1 MKKLLLA
8 ATALAFGAVA
18 GAATVAQAADV
29 PPPWA
34 YGYLTPPPPDA
45 KPAVPGA
52 PAAQQQDNTTKLS
65 VPGSKFEFTRAQV
78 ANRFGPAD
86 WFPEDHGPVPEIVAH
101 GKQSAEPQVWSC
113 QLCHL
118 TNGRGRPENANLTGL
133 SQEYIIQQLTDFRNG
148 VRKTSD
154 PRKDNTARMASFTK
168 SMTEE
173 EMKQAAAFFSSI
185 PAAPWVKV
193 VESETAPKVR
203 SQAGLFLALEGDQA
217 GTEPIGNR
225 IVEVPQDN
233 RDAEFLRNSHTGFIA
248 YVPPGSLNSG
258 RSLVAQGTT
267 SGGAT
272 VTPCTVCH
280 GPTLRGLGPV
290 PRLAGRSPS
299 YIARQLFDMK
309 EGNRA
314 GTWTPLMKPVL
325 AGLNEKDIL
334 NAAAYLAS
342 LQP

>member
-18 GAATVAQAADV
+18 GVATAAQAADV

-34 YGYLTPPPPDA
+34 YGYLTPPPADF
-45 KPAVPGA
+45 KPGA
-52 PAAQQQDNTTKLS
+52 PPPAAQPPDNTTKLS
-65 VPGSKFEFTRAQV
+65 VPGSKMELTRAQV
-78 ANRFGPAD
+78 ANRYGPAD
-86 WFPEDHGPVPEIVAH
+86 WFPEDHGPMPDIVAH
-101 GKQSAEPQVWSC
+101 GKEGKQVFACS
-113 QLCHL
+113 LCHL

-133 SQEYIIQQLTDFRNG
+133 SHDYIVQQLHDFRNDA
-148 VRKTSD
+148 RKTSD
-154 PRKDNTARMASFTK
+154 PRKGNTGRMAYFAKNLTD
-168 SMTEE
+168 EE
-173 EMKQAAAFFSSI
+173 IQQAAAFFSSI
-185 PAAPWVKV
+185 KATPWVKV

-203 SQAGLFLALEGDQA
+203 SAGGLFVPLEGDKA
-217 GTEPIGNR
+217 GTEPIGDR
-225 IVEVPQDN
+225 IVEVPESAH
-233 RDAEFLRNSHTGFIA
+233 DAEYLRNSHSGFIA
-248 YVPPGSLNSG
+248 YVPKGSLNSG
-258 RSLVAQGTT
+258 RSLIAQGTT

-299 YIARQLFDMK
+299 YVARQLFDMK
-309 EGNRA
+309 EGHRNGA
-314 GTWTPLMKPVL
+314 WTPLMKPVL

-334 NAAAYLAS
+334 NAAAYIAS